1 MWRNLFLFPARKMIF
16 LFPREKARGNQT
28 KRFVFSDFIR
38 KFAGFFAGRSREAFN
53 QFIQNSLHHGRIF
66 TA

>member
-38 KFAGFFAGRSREAFN
+38 KFAGFFAGRSRGAAVTN
-53 QFIQNSLHHGRIF
+53 KLIALWQNI
-66 TA
+66 